1 MIRPRDALAGFIA
14 ECFKRSRP
22 DEKAAAKRLRREA
35 LLIICEVKNTH
46 TTEQFERFM
55 RTSWQV
61 QEMGRALPVEHRE
74 AVLCAVVR
82 ELLVDG
88 DGMLCDLDD
97 AIRRACFRHPLHPEA
112 VHHVDAIVR
121 ECLAAVEPAEHAAEV
136 AA

>member
-46 TTEQFERFM
+46 TAEQFERFM
-55 RTSWQV
+55 RASWQV
-61 QEMGRALPVEHRE
+61 QELGRALPVEHRE
-74 AVLCAVVR
+74 AVLCDVVR
-82 ELLVDG
+82 ELLVDA

-97 AIRRACFRHPLHPEA
+97 AIRKACFRHPLHPEA
-112 VHHVDAIVR
+112 AHHVDAIVR
-121 ECLAAVEPAEHAAEV
+121 ECLRMVESDARTTEAA
-136 AA
+136 

>member
-35 LLIICEVKNTH
+35 LAIIDKVHSTH
-46 TTEQFERFM
+46 TPEAFKGFLEVAWR
-55 RTSWQV
+55 V
-61 QEMGRALPVEHRE
+61 QEIGRTLPQEHRE

-97 AIRRACFRHPLHPEA
+97 AIRKACFRHPLHPEA
-112 VHHVDAIVR
+112 AHHVDTIVR
-121 ECLAAVEPAEHAAEV
+121 ECLRMVEGDARATEAA
-136 AA
+136 